1 MIAGLL
7 LRYKCWLDAKAEV
20 RPNFPVS
27 AFQVARLKL
36 IGPAKQQYFIHVESL
51 SREGTLE
58 SAVQRLIEE
67 QQLQQQ
73 KEEQRQQA
81 AQVERQPAMQVVDG
95 ILQAQA
101 SAAVTSEAQATSE
114 GQPAVAGAS
123 SGVVQ
128 AGAGEASPE
137 STEPQRLG
145 VKRNRPV
152 RVE

>member
-1 MIAGLL
+1 M
-7 LRYKCWLDAKAEV
+7 
-20 RPNFPVS
+20 
-27 AFQVARLKL
+27 
-36 IGPAKQQYFIHVESL
+36 

-58 SAVQRLIEE
+58 AAVQRLVEE
-67 QQLQQQ
+67 QQLLQQ

-81 AQVERQPAMQVVDG
+81 AQGEKQPAMEVVDG

-101 SAAVTSEAQATSE
+101 SAAVTSETQATSE

-123 SGVVQ
+123 SSGVVQ
-128 AGAGEASPE
+128 AGAGEVTSENKE
-137 STEPQRLG
+137 SQRVG